1 MDFLFFDELQKKNLV
16 PALIVASSIASFLLI
31 VYGLRLGITYVLPH
45 LLYIPI
51 ILTAYYY
58 PRRGLLFA
66 ALLSA
71 SYCAVSFFVVT
82 PAAVEILS
90 AIIRAGVFLVVAGVV
105 SFLSGQMHHDTQ
117 ICRRLVSVV
126 RSSGDAI
133 IGKTPEG
140 FVSDWN
146 AGAERLY
153 GYTSDEMKGNSIF
166 RLIPPELKEE
176 HHLMLEMIL
185 QGEMVEHVETER
197 ITRDGQRIQVS
208 LSLSPIRSNAGGIIG
223 ISELAHDITE
233 RQQLQNEILNAKDR
247 WERTFDAVPDMIA
260 IIDDHFRIVQVNRA
274 MADHLG
280 VSPNETVGLTCYEV
294 VHHTGT
300 PPATCLHK
308 KLLLDGQYHST
319 DIREETLNGDFVLT
333 VSPIR
338 DPSGTILGSVHI
350 LRDISERKLAEKQVQ
365 ESEKKYR
372 SIFNSFPDLYYQTDQ
387 NGIITILSPSVK
399 RLAGWAPEDLIG
411 HPVYELYPF
420 PEERAGLLETLRCTG
435 EVQGYEI
442 TLKHRDG
449 CTIPASVSCH
459 QIYDDAGELAAI
471 EGTIRDITQRKQGE
485 AAFRQLS
492 ADHRAIIEHTPA
504 MIWYKDTK
512 NTFIRINPAGAQ
524 AFGIPI
530 EEIEGK
536 NAAELFPDLA
546 EKYYLD
552 DLEVIASGRS
562 KIGIIESMT
571 TASGEH
577 LWIQIDKILL
587 RNEEGTISGILL
599 VAMDITE
606 RKQAEDALALASKK
620 LNLLSSVTR
629 HDMLN
634 QLTALKGYI
643 DLSEEEPDEEM
654 RAKFIRNEGI
664 IADSLERQITFT
676 GEYQDLGVNAP
687 TWQNVLAS
695 VEKAVT
701 LLPMR
706 EVTVKKD
713 CADCEIFADLL
724 FEKVFYNLIDNALR
738 YGGESMT
745 TIRISSHES
754 GGHLILVC
762 EDDGKGI
769 SADDKKRLFTR
780 GFGKHTG
787 LGLFLSQEILS
798 ITGITITET
807 GELGKGARFEIT
819 VPKGAYLP
827 IHRYT
832 GSISRV
838 VDSPIVP

>member
-1 MDFLFFDELQKKNLV
+1 
-16 PALIVASSIASFLLI
+16 
-31 VYGLRLGITYVLPH
+31 
-45 LLYIPI
+45 
-51 ILTAYYY
+51 
-58 PRRGLLFA
+58 
-66 ALLSA
+66 
-71 SYCAVSFFVVT
+71 
-82 PAAVEILS
+82 
-90 AIIRAGVFLVVAGVV
+90 
-105 SFLSGQMHHDTQ
+105 MHHDTQ

-133 IGKTPEG
+133 VGKTPEG

-153 GYTSDEMKGNSIF
+153 GYTSDEMTGSSIF
-166 RLIPPELKEE
+166 RLVPPELKEE
-176 HHLMLEMIL
+176 HRLILEKIL

-197 ITRDGQRIQVS
+197 ITKEGQRIQVS
-208 LSLSPIRSNAGGIIG
+208 LSLSPIRSNAGEIVG
-223 ISELAHDITE
+223 ISEIAHDITD
-233 RQQLQNEILNAKDR
+233 RQRFQTEILKAKDR

-260 IIDDHFRIVQVNRA
+260 IIDDHYRIVQVNRA
-274 MADHLG
+274 MADRLG
-280 VSPNETVGLTCYEV
+280 VSSNEAVGLTCYEV
-294 VHHTGT
+294 VHHTSS
-300 PPATCLHK
+300 PPAICPHQR
-308 KLLLDGQYHST
+308 LLLDGQYHST
-319 DIREETLNGDFVLT
+319 DIHEETLNGDFFLT
-333 VSPIR
+333 VSPIQ

-387 NGIITILSPSVK
+387 NGIVTILSPSVK

-411 HPVYELYPF
+411 HPVCELYPF
-420 PEERAGLLETLRCTG
+420 PEERAGLLETLRHTG
-435 EVQGYEI
+435 EVLGYEV
-442 TLKHRDG
+442 TLRHRDG
-449 CTIPASVSCH
+449 RHIPSSVSCH
-459 QIYDDAGELAAI
+459 QIYDDAGEPIAI
-471 EGTIRDITQRKQGE
+471 EGTIRDITQRKQDE

-512 NTFIRINPAGAQ
+512 NSFIRVNPTGAR
-524 AFGIPI
+524 AFGMPMD
-530 EEIEGK
+530 EIEGK
-536 NAAELFPDLA
+536 NATDLFPDLA
-546 EKYYLD
+546 EKYYRD
-552 DLEVIASGRS
+552 DLEVIASGRP
-562 KIGIIESMT
+562 KIGIIEPMI

-577 LWIQIDKILL
+577 LWVQIDKIPLWD
-587 RNEEGTISGILL
+587 EAGTITGILL
-599 VAMDITE
+599 VAIDITE

-643 DLSEEEPDEEM
+643 DLSVEELDEEM

-664 IADSLERQITFT
+664 IADTLERQITFT
-676 GEYQDLGVNAP
+676 REYQDLGVNAP
-687 TWQNVLAS
+687 VWQNVLAS

-706 EVTVKKD
+706 EVTVKRD
-713 CADCEIFADLL
+713 CIDCEVFADLL

-738 YGGESMT
+738 YGGEAMT
-745 TIRISSHES
+745 TIRISSQES

-762 EDDGKGI
+762 EDDGIGI

-798 ITGITITET
+798 ITGIAITET
-807 GELGKGARFEIT
+807 GEFGKGARFKIM
-819 VPKGAYLP
+819 VPRGAYRL
-827 IHRYT
+827 T
-832 GSISRV
+832 GIQIV
-838 VDSPIVP
+838 SPE